1 MADNEVPRE
10 QKPPGAGEMLPAA
23 TDPAATD
30 PAAVGKPVVG
40 GDKGPTGKGAPAGE
54 PRSGRPWRPAP
65 LRQPTTGGG
74 SVLSPSA
81 ELAPPSETELQALA
95 RAGDAWSR
103 TGMPPAPALPL
114 DPSLPA
120 AERGNPDRRWTRVT
134 SASYFQPGS
143 ARELEAQ
150 RSALTPQSGLGRVL
164 GRLRWSVLGPPLNSS
179 AVFSERM
186 GKFTGLPILASDL
199 LSSVAYGPEALL
211 TALAV
216 GGSAALGL
224 SLPIAALLAVLMLAV
239 GLSYRQTI
247 RAYPSGA
254 GSYIV
259 ASNNLGQVPGI
270 LAAVGLLIDYILT
283 VSVSI
288 AAGVSAITSA
298 IPSLG
303 PDQVLI
309 GLAGIGIILLGN
321 LRGVKEAGYIFAV
334 PTYGFVVMIYLL
346 IGVGLARAGVHGFH
360 ALPAP
365 HVNPTEVVGILLVG
379 RAFASGATSMTGIEA
394 VSNAIPSFKA
404 PEWRNALTTLNWMIA
419 LVVSMFVGLM
429 LVVHFNAVI
438 PQAGQTLLSQL
449 GHRLLGRGL
458 LYALLQASTALI
470 LFLAANTAYN
480 DFPRLLFFM
489 AANDHAPRR
498 FLRMGERLV
507 FINGILVLTVVSAA
521 LLVVFG
527 GQTEALIPL
536 YAVGVFLAFTLSQA
550 GMVRHWQLD
559 HGPHWKRSAAIN
571 AFGALLSG
579 LVLVIGAVT
588 KFAEGAWVVV
598 LGIPLLTALVL
609 AIRRYYLKVAASL
622 DMASDTSSQGPGPGG
637 SVPGQAI
644 ERPAATEGQG
654 DDRGESPNLVVVPV
668 SRMNRASLH
677 ALGYARSLG
686 QPVLAVHVSPEDAE
700 AGQFLTSWQ
709 AWGSHVPLET
719 IRSPYRSVVLPLTH
733 YIEGLHDKRPD
744 LTITVAMPEVV
755 ARHWWERFLL
765 SPLGPRLRRNLRDI
779 PGIVVTSV
787 PLQR

>member
-1 MADNEVPRE
+1 MTDDGAPPEK
-10 QKPPGAGEMLPAA
+10 KPPPGDEAVPAA
-23 TDPAATD
+23 TDRS
-30 PAAVGKPVVG
+30 
-40 GDKGPTGKGAPAGE
+40 AGE
-54 PRSGRPWRPAP
+54 GPVPDGKNQPRRDGGPDAGQGGKSGHPKPWRPQP
-65 LRQPTTGGG
+65 LRQPTTGEG
-74 SVLSPSA
+74 SALSPSA
-81 ELAPPSETELQALA
+81 ELAPPSGTELRALA
-95 RAGDAWSR
+95 QAGETWSR
-103 TGMPPAPALPL
+103 AGMPPAPPLPL
-114 DPSLPA
+114 DPSVPA
-120 AERGNPDRRWTRVT
+120 AQRGAPDHPWTRVAST
-134 SASYFQPGS
+134 SFFKAGP

-150 RSALTPQSGLGRVL
+150 QSALSPESRLGRSL
-164 GRLRWSVLGPPLNSS
+164 GKLRWSVLGPPLNSS

-186 GKFTGLPILASDL
+186 GKLTGLPILASDL

-224 SLPIAALLAVLMLAV
+224 SLPIAGVLALLMLAV

-309 GLAGIGIILLGN
+309 GLAGIGLILLGN
-321 LRGVKEAGYIFAV
+321 LRGVKDAGYIFAV

-346 IGVGLARAGVHGFH
+346 IGVGLARAGAHGFH
-360 ALPAP
+360 ALPPP
-365 HVNPTEVVGILLVG
+365 HVNPTEAVGILLIG

-449 GHRLLGRGL
+449 GHRLLGGGL
-458 LYALLQASTALI
+458 LYALLQGTTALI

-550 GMVRHWQLD
+550 GMVRHWHLD

-579 LVLVIGAVT
+579 LVLVIAAVT
-588 KFAEGAWVVV
+588 KFVEGAWVVV
-598 LGIPLLTALVL
+598 LGVPLLTGVAL
-609 AIRRYYLKVAASL
+609 AIRRYYLHVAASL
-622 DMASDTSSQGPGPGG
+622 DIASDPSSQAPGG
-637 SVPGQAI
+637 DGSAHAQTV
-644 ERPAATEGQG
+644 ERQGGAEGEG
-654 DDRGESPNLVVVPV
+654 DFRGESLNLVVVPV

-677 ALGYARSLG
+677 ALGYARSLA

-700 AGQFLTSWQ
+700 AEQFLTSWE
-709 AWGSHVPLET
+709 AWGNHVPLET

-733 YIEGLHDKRPD
+733 YIEALHDKRSD
-744 LTITVAMPEVV
+744 LTITVVMPEVV

>member
-1 MADNEVPRE
+1 MADKDVPE
-10 QKPPGAGEMLPAA
+10 EKKSAHGDEAAVAGTHPPG
-23 TDPAATD
+23 
-30 PAAVGKPVVG
+30 G
-40 GDKGPTGKGAPAGE
+40 GDPVPDGNEQSPRDRSRSRTPAGRGG
-54 PRSGRPWRPAP
+54 RSQPWRPQP
-65 LRQPTTGGG
+65 LRQPTTGSGAA
-74 SVLSPSA
+74 LSPSA
-81 ELAPPSETELQALA
+81 ELAPLSETELRALA
-95 RAGDAWSR
+95 RAGEIWSDA
-103 TGMPPAPALPL
+103 GMAPVPALPL
-114 DPSLPA
+114 DPSVPA
-120 AERGNPDRRWTRVT
+120 AEPGRPDRRWTRVT
-134 SASYFQPGS
+134 SASFTKAGPGG
-143 ARELEAQ
+143 ELEAQ
-150 RSALTPQSGLGRVL
+150 QSALSPRSGLGRTL
-164 GRLRWSVLGPPLNSS
+164 GKLRWSLLGPPLNSS

-186 GKFTGLPILASDL
+186 RKLTGLPILASDL

-224 SLPIAALLAVLMLAV
+224 SLPIAGVLALLMLAV

-298 IPSLG
+298 IPSLRS
-303 PDQVLI
+303 DQVLI
-309 GLAGIGIILLGN
+309 GLAGIGLILLGN
-321 LRGVKEAGYIFAV
+321 LRGVKDAGYIFAI

-346 IGVGLARAGVHGFH
+346 IGVGLARAGAHGFH
-360 ALPAP
+360 APPPP
-365 HVNPTEVVGILLVG
+365 HVNPTEAVGILLVG

-394 VSNAIPSFKA
+394 VSNAIPSFKP

-438 PQAGQTLLSQL
+438 PRAGQTLLSQL

-458 LYALLQASTALI
+458 LYALLQGTTALI

-507 FINGILVLTVVSAA
+507 FINGILLLTVVSAG

-527 GQTEALIPL
+527 GQTESLIPL
-536 YAVGVFLAFTLSQA
+536 YAVGVFLAFTLSQV
-550 GMVRHWQLD
+550 GMVRHWHLD
-559 HGPHWKRSAAIN
+559 HGPHWRHYAAIN
-571 AFGALLSG
+571 AFGAILSG
-579 LVLVIGAVT
+579 LVLVIAAVT
-588 KFAEGAWVVV
+588 KFVEGAWVVV
-598 LGIPLLTALVL
+598 LGVPLLTGVAL
-609 AIRRYYLKVAASL
+609 AIRRCYRHVAASL
-622 DMASDTSSQGPGPGG
+622 DIASDPSSQAPDPGG
-637 SVPGQAI
+637 LAPVQAEPPGI
-644 ERPAATEGQG
+644 AAGRG
-654 DDRGESPNLVVVPV
+654 DVGAQSPNLILVPV

-700 AGQFLTSWQ
+700 AEQFLTGWK
-709 AWGSHVPLET
+709 AWGNHVPLET
-719 IRSPYRSVVLPLTH
+719 IRSPYRSVVLPLIH
-733 YIEGLHDKRPD
+733 YIEALHDKRSD
-744 LTITVAMPEVV
+744 LTITVVMPEVV

-765 SPLGPRLRRNLRDI
+765 SSLGPRLRRNLRDI
-779 PGIVVTSV
+779 PGVVVTSV
-787 PLQR
+787 PLHR